1 MKAEQL
7 PATRKRGA
15 RWLPWLLVPAA
26 ILIFAGAN
34 AHLIYVA
41 FTSQPSCV
49 PHMKEAGTVAG
60 EFRAA
65 ASAC

>member
-1 MKAEQL
+1 MSAGRL
-7 PATRKRGA
+7 PDTRKRGS
-15 RWLPWLLVPAA
+15 RWLPWLLVPAV

-49 PHMKEAGTVAG
+49 PHMKVTGTAAG